1 METRKYRIPQ
11 PKTETER
18 EESREYKV
26 QSRSRNE
33 KNTSKYSTFVAV
45 VISYATLQGKLL
57 AKCQH

>member
-18 EESREYKV
+18 VESREYKV

-33 KNTSKYSTFVAV
+33 KNKYSTFVAV
-45 VISYATLQGKLL
+45 VISYATLQGNLL